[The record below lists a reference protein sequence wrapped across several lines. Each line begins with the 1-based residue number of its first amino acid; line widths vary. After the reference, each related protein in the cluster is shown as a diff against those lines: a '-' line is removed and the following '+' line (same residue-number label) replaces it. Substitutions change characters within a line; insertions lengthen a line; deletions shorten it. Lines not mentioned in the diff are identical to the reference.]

1 MNIQIKTTIQF
12 LFYISILSIF
22 IINSN
27 VYPIIFGFFVISTNI
42 LLLYNGG
49 YAVKKWTLL
58 ILSFLFWGI
67 LIYIIQNEYSSE
79 DLKMLSK
86 MIVNLLFFFTVIN
99 SGEKIIDDKFWKRTL
114 LVFEVIIVLSF
125 VQYMYLYYKLDLFS
139 LIVHTADSMTA
150 YKITENPQLLFWG
163 NYSKNIL
170 ATKIILAQICYFYI
184 VINKFKFTKK
194 NMLLLILS
202 VCNAILCLS
211 RTAQLTYFGA
221 LGIYILFTVIKSK
234 KTYIKVFAMLPMVLG
249 FCLLFVKIDD
259 LLRINFDITDG
270 GYIRLIYWNTF
281 LDNFLETSYFIG
293 NGLLSTANF
302 LSRYSYYYIGENN
315 MHNVFLN
322 MLLDFGFVGTSLY
335 VLMLISYYRSYRRIS
350 AKLYNRLILI
360 FSWFAVTS
368 LQYVGYDNDLIVFL
382 IIIYLV
388 HINPLIIGRELT
400 DESFNYRA
408 KLF

>member
-27 VYPIIFGFFVISTNI
+27 VYPIIFGFFIISTNI

-49 YAVKKWTLL
+49 YAVNKWTLL

-139 LIVHTADSMTA
+139 LIVNTADSMTA

-249 FCLLFVKIDD
+249 LCLLFVKIDD

-281 LDNFLETSYFIG
+281 LENFLETSYFIG

-335 VLMLISYYRSYRRIS
+335 VLMLIFYYRSYRRIS

-408 KLF
+408 

>member
-99 SGEKIIDDKFWKRTL
+99 SSEKIIDDKFWKRTL

-139 LIVHTADSMTA
+139 LIVNTADSMTA

-249 FCLLFVKIDD
+249 FFLLFVKIDD

-281 LDNFLETSYFIG
+281 LENFLETSYFIG

-408 KLF
+408 

>member
-27 VYPIIFGFFVISTNI
+27 VYPIIFGFFIISTNI

-139 LIVHTADSMTA
+139 LIVNTADSMTA

-249 FCLLFVKIDD
+249 LCLLFVKIDD

-281 LDNFLETSYFIG
+281 LENFLETSYFIG

-335 VLMLISYYRSYRRIS
+335 VLMLIFYYRSYRRIS

-408 KLF
+408 